1 MVEEGRAADHGPGAV
16 GTGAAVPPVSI
27 AVRVYPV
34 LPDTPRRPRSSRRPP
49 PRPGGWLV
57 FDTETRVDVTQ
68 RLTFG
73 SCRFLEDGRCLRES
87 LLVADDASA
96 SERDVLTRYASAH
109 LADVGMDGRP
119 QLELLSRGEFLA
131 RFFQLAYKARVL
143 VVGFNLPFD
152 LSRLAYQ
159 VTTARKGFAGGFSLR
174 LWSYP
179 GQGTRHRRNR
189 YRPDIGVKHIDSK
202 RALIGF
208 TKRLDPDREDLIP
221 EDSVTGDPDK
231 SYIFR
236 GHFLDLRT
244 LAFALTDRGH
254 SLESACQAFGVE
266 HPKQPTARHG
276 LVTPGYIDYNRRDV
290 LATGELG
297 AKLLEEYDRHPID
310 LQVTKAFSPASI
322 GKAYLRAMGI
332 PPVLE
337 RQPTFPP
344 AVLGYAQTAFFGG
357 RASAHIRKVAV
368 PVVYVDFLSM
378 YPTVNSLMGLW
389 RFVIAKRIRV
399 VRNCTGEIKR
409 LLRDC
414 AQNPGAWFDPSRWP
428 QLAAFVRVAPNGD
441 VLPMRGKFSVAGH
454 DWQVAVNH
462 VYAGEAPNDAVWY
475 ALPDVVAS
483 VMLTGRVPTI
493 TEAIRLEPTGR
504 LSSLTATRLRGTVD
518 ADPATQDVFRL
529 VVEERKRLASRSD
542 LPKVERDR
550 LDKALKVLANATS
563 YGIYAEMHRE
573 ERNRPT
579 IVEVRG
585 IDPEPSARRVAHPDA
600 PGEYC
605 FPPLAS
611 LITAAARLMLALL
624 EHCVTT
630 QGGTYAMEDTDSMA
644 IVATRRGG
652 IVPCAGGSQ
661 RTADGRAGVRALS
674 WADVD
679 AIADRF
685 RTLNPYDRRAVP
697 GSVLEIEKD
706 NFDPE
711 TKAQR
716 QLWCVAISAKRYVLF
731 LRDAAGAPVL
741 LRKGINNHEDRWSE
755 HGLGHLVNPTNPD
768 SDDRQWISRVWLNI
782 ARGALGLPRH
792 PLRFSGLP
800 AVGRLTIT
808 SPALLRPFAGL
819 NKRKPFRQSVKPFN
833 FLSTCHV
840 RAFGHPTGISPE
852 RFQLVAPYEPDPRR
866 WLGMPWLDRYSAQ
879 TYRITTTGHHGTRRA
894 ARVQTY
900 GDVIEAYEHHPEA
913 KCAGADG
920 RPCDRQTV
928 GLLQRR
934 HVRMESIAYIGK
946 ESNSLEEVQ
955 AGLIHDEKN
964 VYTDYTDPRRG
975 YWDRVVVPALRK
987 LPLNVW
993 ERETGKGRRIL
1004 IDARRGRRR
1013 PQRKHQELLTAIVRQ
1028 FGLLP

>member
-1 MVEEGRAADHGPGAV
+1 MP
-16 GTGAAVPPVSI
+16 I

-34 LPDTPRRPRSSRRPP
+34 LPDTPRRRRSSRRPSS
-49 PRPGGWLV
+49 RPDAWIV
-57 FDTETRVDVTQ
+57 WDTETRVDVTQ

-73 SCRFLEDGRCLRES
+73 SYRFIENGQCLLEVLFG
-87 LLVADDASA
+87 ADDLSV
-96 SERDVLTRYASAH
+96 SEQGALARYASSH
-109 LADVGMDGRP
+109 QADVVPDGKP
-119 QLELLSRGEFLA
+119 QLQLLSRAEFLA
-131 RFFQLAYKARVL
+131 RFFRLTYKGRVL

-159 VTTARKGFAGGFSLR
+159 VTTARKRFAGGFSLR

-179 GQGTRHRRNR
+179 GQGKSHRRNR

-202 RALIGF
+202 RALMGF
-208 TKRLDPDREDLIP
+208 TRRLDPDREDLIP
-221 EDSVTGDPDK
+221 EDSVAGDPDPF
-231 SYIFR
+231 YIFR

-254 SLESACQAFGVE
+254 SLESACEAFGVE

-276 LVTPGYIDYNRRDV
+276 VVTPSYVDYNRRDV
-290 LATGELG
+290 LATGELA

-337 RQPTFPP
+337 RQPDFPP
-344 AVLGYAQTAFFGG
+344 DVLGYAQSAFFGG

-368 PVVYVDFLSM
+368 PVEYVDFLSM

-389 RFVIAKRIRV
+389 RFVIAMRIRV
-399 VRNCTGEIKR
+399 VRKCAAEIAE
-409 LLRDC
+409 LLHDC
-414 AQNPGAWFDPSRWP
+414 AQHPGDWFEPTRWP
-428 QLAAFVRVAPNGD
+428 QLTAFVRVVPDGD

-462 VYAGEAPNDAVWY
+462 VYAGDAPNDAVWY

-483 VMLTGRVPTI
+483 VILTGRVPTI
-493 TEAIRLEPTGR
+493 AEAIRLEPTGR
-504 LSSLTATRLRGTVD
+504 LAGLTPTRLRGTVEV
-518 ADPATQDVFRL
+518 DPANQDFFKL
-529 VVEERKRLASRSD
+529 VVEERKRLASRGD
-542 LPKVERDR
+542 LPETERKR
-550 LDKALKVLANATS
+550 LDKALKVMANATS

-579 IVEVRG
+579 VVEVRG
-585 IDPEPSARRVAHPDA
+585 IDAEPSSRRVAHPDV

-624 EHCVTT
+624 EHCVTAK
-630 QGGTYAMEDTDSMA
+630 GGSYAMEDTDSMA

-652 IVPCAGGSQ
+652 IVLCAGGSR
-661 RTADGRAGVRALS
+661 RTADGQPGVRALS
-674 WADVD
+674 WREVD

-685 RTLNPYDRRAVP
+685 RALNPYDRRAIP
-697 GSVLEIEKD
+697 GSVLEIERD
-706 NFDPE
+706 NFEPD

-731 LRDAAGAPVL
+731 LRNAAGEPVL
-741 LRKGINNHEDRWSE
+741 LRKGVNNHEDRWSE

-768 SDDRQWISRVWLNI
+768 SDDRQWIAQVWLNI
-782 ARGALGLPRH
+782 ARGALGLPRR
-792 PLRFSGLP
+792 PLRFKALP
-800 AVGRLTIT
+800 AVGRLAIT
-808 SPALLRPFAGL
+808 SPALLRPFADL
-819 NKRKPFRQSVKPFN
+819 NNRKSYRQSVKPFN

-840 RAFGHPTGISPE
+840 RAFGHPTGASPE

-866 WLGMPWLDRYSAQ
+866 WLVMPWIDRYSAE
-879 TYRITTTGHHGTRRA
+879 TYRIRTCGHHGARRA

-913 KCAGADG
+913 KCADADG
-920 RPCDRQTV
+920 QPCDRQTI
-928 GLLQRR
+928 GLLYRR
-934 HVRMESIAYIGK
+934 HVRVESVAFIGK

-955 AGLIHDEKN
+955 AGLIHDEQN
-964 VYTDYTDPRRG
+964 VYTDYTDPRRSH
-975 YWDRVVVPALRK
+975 WNSVVVPALRK
-987 LPLNVW
+987 LPLKVW
-993 ERETGKGRRIL
+993 ERHSGKSRRIL
-1004 IDARRGRRR
+1004 VDARLGRRR
-1013 PQRKHQELLTAIVRQ
+1013 PHLGNRRLLETVARRL
-1028 FGLLP
+1028 GLFPVGRPH